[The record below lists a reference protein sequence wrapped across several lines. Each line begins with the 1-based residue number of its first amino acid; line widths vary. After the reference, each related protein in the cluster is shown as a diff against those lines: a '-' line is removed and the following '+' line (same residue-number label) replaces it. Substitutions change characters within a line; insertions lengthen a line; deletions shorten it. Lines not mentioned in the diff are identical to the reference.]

1 MRIDKFLWAVRLF
14 KTRALAS
21 EACRL
26 GKVKLN
32 DQVVKSAKTLKPNS
46 EIQLRKDGIIRK
58 YYVKDI
64 PSTRIG
70 APKVED
76 FITDQTSPEELERLE
91 FMRLAMKAAKYKGRP
106 TKKDRRELDE
116 MFQNDTD
123 S

>member
-14 KTRALAS
+14 KTRALAA

-32 DQVVKSAKTLKPNS
+32 DQVVKSSKTVSPNS
-46 EIQLRKDGIIRK
+46 EIELRKDGILRQYHI
-58 YYVKDI
+58 KDLP
-64 PSTRIG
+64 PSRVG

-76 FITDQTSPEELERLE
+76 YITDRTSPEELERLE
-91 FMRLAMKAAKYKGRP
+91 FMRMAMKTAKYKGRP

-116 MFQNDTD
+116 LFDG
-123 S
+123 